1 MECPGRPR
9 GVGSLIRS
17 AQASFRLVAA
27 MLPLSSA
34 DCLSLSSFPRPPR
47 LPASRCL
54 SPHGRPGS
62 GWQRRSFVVDTCP
75 PTKAQDMGAARIPV
89 SRYVPGARG
98 NCGLRALAK
107 WAGAGR
113 LVVARG
119 SSAKKST
126 GSEMA
131 RPTRVKSSVA
141 PDPAQP
147 PSPLRPACCCN
158 SANLRKQRRG
168 GGGRGPPGLVR

>member
-1 MECPGRPR
+1 MECRGRLR

-17 AQASFRLVAA
+17 AQASFMLVAA

-47 LPASRCL
+47 LTASRCL

-89 SRYVPGARG
+89 SRYVPGARRK
-98 NCGLRALAK
+98 LRPSSAGK

-119 SSAKKST
+119 SSDKKST

-147 PSPLRPACCCN
+147 PSPAACM
-158 SANLRKQRRG
+158 LLQFGQPKKTTTRR
-168 GGGRGPPGLVR
+168 RAA